1 MQIGSLVMWGDA
13 NGNPEYGIVVEVF
26 DSYGNLDEDRVLVYF
41 PEDNGNSFI
50 SIDELEV
57 ICK

>member
-1 MQIGSLVMWGDA
+1 MQIGSLVKWEDA
-13 NGNPEYGIVVEVF
+13 YGNPEYGVVVSLTALSE
-26 DSYGNLDEDRVLVYF
+26 EDRVLVYF

-50 SIDELEV
+50 CIDDLEV